1 MITVRVEM
9 DMLAVATMTYPEEEK
24 GEILELVDGRDRDKI
39 IKKLR
44 CDRRTAT
51 SMVILDAKDD
61 DGNVVMSRTLV
72 DPNYADAGSFLESA
86 MMACSPKDLYT
97 ALGRLCMEESFI
109 LIGLMRLFRKIF
121 H

>member
-1 MITVRVEM
+1 MSFR
-9 DMLAVATMTYPEEEK
+9 LS
-24 GEILELVDGRDRDKI
+24 LLSFLRDNTGLQQKPP
-39 IKKLR
+39 
-44 CDRRTAT
+44 A
-51 SMVILDAKDD
+51 ILDAKDD

-97 ALGRLCMEESFI
+97 ALGRLCMEESLI
-109 LIGLMRLFRKIF
+109 IIGLMQLFRKIF